1 VDQEFLDLAKRQ
13 GSLYCPTLTVMRG
26 YQRMFESA
34 ASRKTPAVDDPNGCV
49 DPETLARV
57 AETAATEGSPPRTA
71 EQIAA
76 SAQRTDERERVA
88 AANLVVVARAGIP
101 IAMGTDAGN
110 PLTLHG
116 VSVYAE
122 MEAMQRAGLTPRE
135 VLMAATRGG
144 AAAMGRDKELGTVEK
159 GKLADLL
166 VVAADPLADVANLR
180 RLRWVVRGGVLR
192 TAAELHALA
201 TTPVKPAG

>member
-1 VDQEFLDLAKRQ
+1 
-13 GSLYCPTLTVMRG
+13 
-26 YQRMFESA
+26 MFESA

-49 DPETLARV
+49 DPETLAKV
-57 AETAATEGSPPRTA
+57 AETAATESSRTA
-71 EQIAA
+71 EEIAT
-76 SAQRTDERERVA
+76 SAQRTGERERTA

-101 IAMGTDAGN
+101 IVMGTDAGN

-144 AAAMGRDKELGTVEK
+144 AVAMGRDKELGTVER

-166 VVAADPLADVANLR
+166 VVAADPQADVANLR
-180 RLRWVVRGGVLR
+180 RLRFVVRGGVLR
-192 TAAELHALA
+192 GMAELHALA
-201 TTPVKPAG
+201 TTPARPAGPAG